1 MRHKVAGKKLGR
13 NSGHRAA
20 LRRTM
25 IKQLFENERIQT
37 TRAKAEFIRQPAE
50 KLITL
55 AKRVQEADPAQ
66 QVHARRIAAS
76 RLDNDKVL
84 VKKLFEELAPR
95 YLNRPGGY
103 TRMFKLPPRTSDAAE
118 MVVLEL
124 VEE

>member
-1 MRHKVAGKKLGR
+1 MRHKVAGQKLGR
-13 NSGHRAA
+13 TSGQRAA

-37 TRAKAEFIRQPAE
+37 TRAKAEFIRRPAE

-55 AKRVQEADPAQ
+55 AKRAQDADEAQ
-66 QVHARRIAAS
+66 QVHARRLAAA
-76 RLDNDKVL
+76 RLGSDKEIVR
-84 VKKLFEELAPR
+84 KLFEELAPR
-95 YLNRPGGY
+95 YLKRPGGY

>member
-1 MRHKVAGKKLGR
+1 
-13 NSGHRAA
+13 
-20 LRRTM
+20 M

-55 AKRVQEADPAQ
+55 AKRSQDADEARK
-66 QVHARRIAAS
+66 VHARRIAAS
-76 RLDNDKVL
+76 RLDNDKVI
-84 VKKLFEELAPR
+84 VKKLFEELGPR

>member
-13 NSGHRAA
+13 NSGQRAA

-37 TRAKAEFIRQPAE
+37 TRAKAEFIRHPAE

-55 AKRVQEADPAQ
+55 AKRAQEADAAQ

-76 RLDNDKVL
+76 RLDNDKDI
-84 VKKLFEELAPR
+84 VKKLFDELAPR
-95 YLNRPGGY
+95 YINRAGEY
-103 TRMFKLPPRTSDAAE
+103 TRMFKLAPRTSDAAE

>member
-1 MRHKVAGKKLGR
+1 MRHKVAGKKIGR
-13 NSGHRAA
+13 NSGQRAA

-55 AKRVQEADPAQ
+55 AKRAQEKDQAG

-76 RLDNDKVL
+76 RLDNDKEIVR
-84 VKKLFEELAPR
+84 KLFEDLAPR
-95 YLNRPGGY
+95 YSNRSGGY

>member
-1 MRHKVAGKKLGR
+1 MRHKVAGKKLSR
-13 NSGHRAA
+13 TSGQRAA

-37 TRAKAEFIRQPAE
+37 TRAKAEFIRRPAE

-55 AKRVQEADPAQ
+55 AKRAQDADQSQ
-66 QVHARRIAAS
+66 QVHARRIASS
-76 RLDNDKVL
+76 RLGNDKEI

-95 YLNRPGGY
+95 YSSRPGGY

>member
-1 MRHKVAGKKLGR
+1 
-13 NSGHRAA
+13 
-20 LRRTM
+20 M
-25 IKQLFENERIQT
+25 IRQLFENERIQT
-37 TRAKAEFIRQPAE
+37 TRAKAEFIRKPAE

-55 AKRVQEADPAQ
+55 AKRAQEKDEAG

-76 RLDNDKVL
+76 RLDNDKEIVR
-84 VKKLFEELAPR
+84 KLFEDLAPR

-103 TRMFKLPPRTSDAAE
+103 TRMFKLPPRTSDSAE

>member
-1 MRHKVAGKKLGR
+1 
-13 NSGHRAA
+13 
-20 LRRTM
+20 M

-55 AKRVQEADPAQ
+55 AKRAQDADQDQ

-76 RLDNDKVL
+76 RLDNDKDI
-84 VKKLFEELAPR
+84 VKKLFDDLAPR
-95 YLNRPGGY
+95 YINRPGGY

>member
-13 NSGHRAA
+13 NTGQRGA

-55 AKRVQEADPAQ
+55 AKRVHEGDKDEQI
-66 QVHARRIAAS
+66 HARRVAAS
-76 RLDNDKVL
+76 RLDNDKNI
-84 VKKLFEELAPR
+84 VKKLFEEIAPR

>member
-1 MRHKVAGKKLGR
+1 MRHKVAGQKLGR
-13 NSGHRAA
+13 NSGQRAA

-55 AKRVQEADPAQ
+55 AKRSLDQDEAA

-76 RLDNDKVL
+76 RLDNDKDIVR
-84 VKKLFEELAPR
+84 KLFEELAPR
-95 YLNRPGGY
+95 YVSRPGGY

>member
-13 NSGHRAA
+13 NSGQRAA

-37 TRAKAEFIRQPAE
+37 TRAKAEFIRRPAE

-55 AKRVQEADPAQ
+55 AKRVQESDQDQ
-66 QVHARRIAAS
+66 QIHARRLAAS
-76 RLDNDKVL
+76 RLDNDKDI
-84 VKKLFEELAPR
+84 VKKLFDELAPR

-103 TRMFKLPPRTSDAAE
+103 TRMYKLPPRTSDAAE